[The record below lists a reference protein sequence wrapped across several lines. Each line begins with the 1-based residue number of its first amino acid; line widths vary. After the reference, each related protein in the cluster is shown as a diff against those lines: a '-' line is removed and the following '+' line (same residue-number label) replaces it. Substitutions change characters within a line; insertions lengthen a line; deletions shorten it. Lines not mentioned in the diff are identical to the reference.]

1 MQLAPE
7 TQILILNAAILGVAY
22 LGIFPS
28 LREKTLAR
36 IMTVDLVLSVL
47 AVGVAGA
54 LFWARGLSFDM
65 LVFSANW
72 AVFSIVTL
80 MIMEAPLFYV
90 FAKKHG
96 ISLTGEDR

>member
-1 MQLAPE
+1 MQFAPQ
-7 TQILILNAAILGVAY
+7 TQILILNAAILAVAY

-28 LREKTLAR
+28 LRDKTLAR
-36 IMTVDLVLSVL
+36 IMTVDLVVSVL

-54 LFWARGLSFDM
+54 LFWGRGLSFD
-65 LVFSANW
+65 LLFSTNW

-80 MIMEAPLFYV
+80 MIMEAPLFYL

-96 ISLTGEDR
+96 ISLTGEER

>member
-1 MQLAPE
+1 MQFAPE
-7 TQILILNAAILGVAY
+7 TQILILNAAILAVAY

-28 LREKTLAR
+28 LRDKTLAR
-36 IMTVDLVLSVL
+36 IMTVDLVVSLL

-54 LFWARGLSFDM
+54 LFWGRGLSFDM
-65 LVFSANW
+65 LLFSTNW

-80 MIMEAPLFYV
+80 MIMEAPLFYL

-96 ISLTGEDR
+96 ISLTGEER